1 MAELTPKYID
11 ATNLKALAMLAL
23 VGAGAYVVVGGLP
36 VVGGGLAVAL
46 GLAVYHRAHLPVP
59 RAVNTIVQRR
69 PNRQAVRLNTMDRR

>member
-36 VVGGGLAVAL
+36 VVAGRLVVAL
-46 GLAVYHRAHLPVP
+46 VLTVYHH
-59 RAVNTIVQRR
+59 AV
-69 PNRQAVRLNTMDRR
+69 